1 MSEKRDYYEI
11 LGVGRDAD
19 ADTVKKA
26 YRKLA
31 MQFHPDRN
39 PGDQAAED
47 KFKEAAEAYDV
58 LSSPEKKS
66 RYDQFGHQA
75 FGGGGFGGGGFTD
88 MNDIFSNFGDIFGDI
103 FGGGGGFGGFQ
114 QQGRGHP
121 RSKNSPR
128 RGSDLRYISE
138 IELVDVLKDFEK
150 QIEFETDSECGEC
163 EGTGAEKGSKP
174 VTCPTCK
181 GRGQVVRQQGFFTM
195 ATTCNTCKGTGEKIE
210 KVCKTC
216 RGDGRVKS
224 KRKIKV
230 NIPAGVDSGTRL
242 RVNGEGEGGYKGGPN
257 GDLFVE
263 IRVADH
269 DVFERDGDH
278 VFAELDV
285 PYLQF
290 ILGGELKVDGLDGE
304 VEVKIPRGAQIGE
317 RIKVSGRGIPSL
329 RGSRRGDLYFALR
342 PEFPTKIS
350 SDEEKLLRQIA
361 DLKKPEAAEDKKGFF
376 SRKK

>member
-11 LGVGRDAD
+11 LGVSRDAD
-19 ADTVKKA
+19 ADTIKKA

-31 MQFHPDRN
+31 LQFHPDRN

-47 KFKEAAEAYDV
+47 KFKEAAEAYDI
-58 LSSPEKKS
+58 LSTPEKKS

-75 FGGGGFGGGGFTD
+75 FGGGGGFGGGGFTD

-103 FGGGGGFGGFQ
+103 FGGGFQ
-114 QQGRGHP
+114 QQGRGNP
-121 RSKNSPR
+121 RTKNSPR

-138 IELVDVLKDFEK
+138 IELADVLKDFEK
-150 QIEFETDSECGEC
+150 QIEFETEIECGDC
-163 EGTGAEKGSKP
+163 TGTGAEKGSRP
-174 VTCPTCK
+174 VTCSVCK

-195 ATTCNTCKGTGEKIE
+195 ATTCNTCQGSGESIE
-210 KVCKTC
+210 KPCKTC
-216 RGDGRVKS
+216 RGQGRSRS

-242 RVNGEGEGGYKGGPN
+242 RVNGEGEGGFKGGPN

-269 DVFERDGDH
+269 DVFDRDGDH
-278 VFAELDV
+278 IFAELDV

-329 RGSRRGDLYFALR
+329 RGSRRGDLYFSLR
-342 PEFPTKIS
+342 PEFPTKID

-361 DLKKPEAAEDKKGFF
+361 DLKKTEVAGESKSFF
-376 SRKK
+376 GRKK

>member
-1 MSEKRDYYEI
+1 MSQKRDYYEI

-19 ADTVKKA
+19 PDTIKKS

-75 FGGGGFGGGGFTD
+75 FGGGGFGAGGGFTD

-103 FGGGGGFGGFQ
+103 FAGDGGGFSQSRGG
-114 QQGRGHP
+114 GA

-138 IELVDVLKDFEK
+138 IKLVDVLKDFEK
-150 QIEFETDSECGEC
+150 QIEFVTDIECGDC
-163 EGTGAEKGSKP
+163 SGLGAEKGSKP
-174 VTCPTCK
+174 VTCNVCK

-195 ATTCNTCKGTGEKIE
+195 ATTCGTCKGSGEMIE
-210 KVCKTC
+210 KPCKAC
-216 RGDGRVKS
+216 RGDGRAKS

-263 IRVADH
+263 IRVEDH

-278 VFAELDV
+278 IFAELDV

-290 ILGGELKVDGLDGE
+290 ILGGELKVDALDGE
-304 VEVKIPRGAQIGE
+304 VEVHIPRGAQIAE

-329 RGSRRGDLYFALR
+329 RGSRRGDLYFSLR
-342 PEFPTKIS
+342 PEFPKKVS
-350 SDEEKLLRQIA
+350 GDEEKLLRQIA
-361 DLKKPEAAEDKKGFF
+361 DLKKTEVGDDKKGFF
-376 SRKK
+376 GRKK